1 MRKSNAVFNVKRARE
16 TNTRVGKHMK
26 MVEYLAENQ
35 QWCIYFCAAVCATGA
50 KWFIGL
56 YLPTEIFVLDF
67 PPAAAP

>member
-1 MRKSNAVFNVKRARE
+1 MQFSMLSGRGKH
-16 TNTRVGKHMK
+16 TRVGKRMK

-35 QWCIYFCAAVCATGA
+35 QWRIYFCAAVCATVA